1 MGKSFKKFINEKI
14 ENVKSSPSGDPF
26 AFLSQDK
33 FVRQGRVIRKRG
45 QYRTAAQ
52 NLGKSVTNQTEID
65 AAADAIRDM
74 KDSGKMGKITT
85 DVKQAARDLKD
96 KMFTADGG
104 KKITTVVRDTS
115 GKTIA
120 NPPITT
126 NKITSGRTTN
136 VGGGIVTNKD
146 LRDASKIKN
155 PKQFADTKGQTQPE
169 TKPKPKQNVVKKR
182 GPSTQY
188 RQLQNKARN
197 ILKDLAKEKPTN
209 QNIRP
214 KPKFDLIGNK
224 VDDSVRSVR
233 ANLKTINKVYKPNVP
248 QGSGSGIVANKGGST
263 TVKSPQYDI
272 NRKKVQS
279 LKNIKPVTPKR
290 GVIDKLVFG
299 DVDTPKPRTTISKK
313 YVSPLKNT
321 KPQTTTIPTDGGK
334 SGVEKILRDVNKQQ
348 PNKITPGKGFSQF
361 RTDSITRR
369 GIKPTKATSILGQ
382 IAKNPAARKAT
393 KALGVIGTVAD
404 AGITFADTYKKSQQ
418 KGDTKQRSIGKGLA
432 KVAGGAI
439 GGTLGAI
446 AASPIPIPGAR
457 VAGAVGGYQY
467 GKKLGGQAFDTL
479 TTMRGRDQLK
489 QSFKNFRKKAMRPAG
504 S

>member
-1 MGKSFKKFINEKI
+1 MKTFSQFESKKQNIIEKELFSDRNRSDINNILNKYFGSEKKSRETAKKIVQGSGQGIN
-14 ENVKSSPSGDPF
+14 SGTTNYSKNKKLDQQISQTRSRETTRGD
-26 AFLSQDK
+26 AFRRSLSD
-33 FVRQGRVIRKRG
+33 FDDSDAGRP
-45 QYRTAAQ
+45 
-52 NLGKSVTNQTEID
+52 
-65 AAADAIRDM
+65 
-74 KDSGKMGKITT
+74 TT
-85 DVKQAARDLKD
+85 GN
-96 KMFTADGG
+96 TAD
-104 KKITTVVRDTS
+104 
-115 GKTIA
+115 
-120 NPPITT
+120 
-126 NKITSGRTTN
+126 
-136 VGGGIVTNKD
+136 
-146 LRDASKIKN
+146 
-155 PKQFADTKGQTQPE
+155 
-169 TKPKPKQNVVKKR
+169 KPKPNTVKSQTQRMSDALDKPEVKSAIKNKR
-182 GPSTQY
+182 GLPTQNRLTKRGTRSYTPPSKT
-188 RQLQNKARN
+188 LS
-197 ILKDLAKEKPTN
+197 
-209 QNIRP
+209 QNIQT
-214 KPKFDLIGNK
+214 KSIINQANK
-224 VDDSVRSVR
+224 VKD
-233 ANLKTINKVYKPNVP
+233 NLRTVDKKINPNVS
-248 QGSGSGIVANKGGST
+248 QGSGSNVSASKGSGT
-263 TVKSPQYDI
+263 TVKSPQYDL

-299 DVDTPKPRTTISKK
+299 DVDTPKPQTTISKK

-404 AGITFADTYKKSQQ
+404 AGITFADTYKTSQQ

-489 QSFKNFRKKAMRPAG
+489 QSFKNFRKKAMRPVG

>member
-1 MGKSFKKFINEKI
+1 MKTFSQFESKKQNIIEKELFSDRNRSDINNILNKYFGSEKKSRETAKKIVQGSGQGIN
-14 ENVKSSPSGDPF
+14 SGTTNYSKNKKLDQQISQTRSRETTRGD
-26 AFLSQDK
+26 AFRRSLSD
-33 FVRQGRVIRKRG
+33 FDDSDAGRP
-45 QYRTAAQ
+45 
-52 NLGKSVTNQTEID
+52 
-65 AAADAIRDM
+65 
-74 KDSGKMGKITT
+74 TT
-85 DVKQAARDLKD
+85 GN
-96 KMFTADGG
+96 TAD
-104 KKITTVVRDTS
+104 
-115 GKTIA
+115 
-120 NPPITT
+120 
-126 NKITSGRTTN
+126 
-136 VGGGIVTNKD
+136 
-146 LRDASKIKN
+146 
-155 PKQFADTKGQTQPE
+155 
-169 TKPKPKQNVVKKR
+169 KPKPNTVKSQTQRMSDALDKPEVKSAIKNKR
-182 GPSTQY
+182 GLPTQNRLTKRGTRSYTPPSKT
-188 RQLQNKARN
+188 LS
-197 ILKDLAKEKPTN
+197 
-209 QNIRP
+209 QNIQT
-214 KPKFDLIGNK
+214 KSIINQANK
-224 VDDSVRSVR
+224 VKD
-233 ANLKTINKVYKPNVP
+233 NLRTVDKKINPNVS
-248 QGSGSGIVANKGGST
+248 QGSGSGVSVSKGGGT
-263 TVKSPQYDI
+263 TVKSPQYDL

-299 DVDTPKPRTTISKK
+299 DVDTPKPQTTISKK

-404 AGITFADTYKKSQQ
+404 AGITFADTYKTSQQ

-489 QSFKNFRKKAMRPAG
+489 QSFKNFRKKAMRPVG

>member
-1 MGKSFKKFINEKI
+1 MKTFSQFESKKQNIIEKELFSDRNRSDINNILNKYFGSEKKSRETAKKIVQGSGQGIN
-14 ENVKSSPSGDPF
+14 SGTTNYSKNKKLDQQISQTRSRETTRGD
-26 AFLSQDK
+26 AFRRSLSD
-33 FVRQGRVIRKRG
+33 FDDSDAGRP
-45 QYRTAAQ
+45 
-52 NLGKSVTNQTEID
+52 
-65 AAADAIRDM
+65 
-74 KDSGKMGKITT
+74 TT
-85 DVKQAARDLKD
+85 GN
-96 KMFTADGG
+96 TAD
-104 KKITTVVRDTS
+104 
-115 GKTIA
+115 
-120 NPPITT
+120 
-126 NKITSGRTTN
+126 
-136 VGGGIVTNKD
+136 
-146 LRDASKIKN
+146 
-155 PKQFADTKGQTQPE
+155 
-169 TKPKPKQNVVKKR
+169 KPKPNTVKSQTQRMSDALDKPEVKSAIKNKR
-182 GPSTQY
+182 GLPTQNRLTKRGTRSYTPPSKT
-188 RQLQNKARN
+188 LS
-197 ILKDLAKEKPTN
+197 
-209 QNIRP
+209 QNIQT
-214 KPKFDLIGNK
+214 KSIINQANK
-224 VDDSVRSVR
+224 VKD
-233 ANLKTINKVYKPNVP
+233 NLRTVDKKINPNVS
-248 QGSGSGIVANKGGST
+248 QGSGSGVSASKGGGT
-263 TVKSPQYDI
+263 TVKSPQYDL

-299 DVDTPKPRTTISKK
+299 DVDTPKPQTTISKK

-404 AGITFADTYKKSQQ
+404 AGITFADTYKTSQQ

-489 QSFKNFRKKAMRPAG
+489 QSFKNFRKRAMKPVG
-504 S
+504 T